1 ISFKVPPPGIFLC
14 LIRSF
19 GSSIPRNIS
28 SKLRLKSS
36 NQLLVGNLQRLL
48 NHSGNNSSSSNR
60 FHLLVSVIIQ
70 GPAGSFEKGD
80 RKSTRLNSSHVSISY
95 AVFGLKK
102 KK

>member
-1 ISFKVPPPGIFLC
+1 FLSFLVFLFLMLPPPPRSSLFPYTTLFRSGPISFKVPPPGIFLC

-28 SKLRLKSS
+28 SKLRSKSS

-60 FHLLVSVIIQ
+60 FHLLVSVII
-70 GPAGSFEKGD
+70 
-80 RKSTRLNSSHVSISY
+80 
-95 AVFGLKK
+95 
-102 KK
+102 